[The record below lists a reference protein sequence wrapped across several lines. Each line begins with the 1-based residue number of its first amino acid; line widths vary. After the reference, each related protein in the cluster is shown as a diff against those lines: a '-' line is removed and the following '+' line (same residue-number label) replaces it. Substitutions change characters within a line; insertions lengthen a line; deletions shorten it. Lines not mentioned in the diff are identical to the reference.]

1 MFGTAS
7 LFAAAIFA
15 AAPGAPGQADH
26 STNWAGYAITALE
39 GAPAPA
45 TFTDV
50 TGMWTQPSVS
60 CRAGSWAGSGF
71 WVGLGGFSAASEAL
85 EQIGTSADCLS
96 SGRPSYYAWY
106 EIVPAPPVR
115 LGLHVEPGDR
125 ILGAVAWIDG
135 RIVLGLKNVS
145 RSTRVTKTVAVDS
158 PDLTSAEWIA
168 EAPSMCDAR
177 NCSTIPLARFGRVPF
192 ARAAATGDGHM
203 GTITDPAW
211 LATPIVLVP
220 AAGHPALLIPQ
231 NEVGASPSKVTAD
244 GRAFTVT
251 WGVTAAP

>member
-1 MFGTAS
+1 VFGTAA
-7 LFAAAIFA
+7 LLAAAIFT
-15 AAPGAPGQADH
+15 GSPGQVDH
-26 STNWAGYAITALE
+26 STNWAGYAITALD

-60 CRAGSWAGSGF
+60 CHVGTWAGSGF
-71 WVGLGGFSAASEAL
+71 WVGLGGFSETSDAL
-85 EQIGTSADCLS
+85 EQIGTSADCLT

-106 EIVPAPPVR
+106 ELVPAPPVR
-115 LGLHVEPGDR
+115 LSLRVEPGDR
-125 ILGAVAWIDG
+125 MLGAVAAIDG
-135 RIVLGLKNVS
+135 KIVLELKNVT
-145 RSTRVTKTVAVDS
+145 RATRVTKTVDVAA

-177 NCSTIPLARFGRVPF
+177 NCSTIPLARFGRIPF
-192 ARAAATGDGHM
+192 GRAAATGDGHM

-220 AAGHPALLIPQ
+220 AARQPAQLLPQ
-231 NEVGASPSKVTAD
+231 NDAGASPSKVTAD
-244 GRAFTVT
+244 GRAFSVT
-251 WGVTAAP
+251 WGVTAEP